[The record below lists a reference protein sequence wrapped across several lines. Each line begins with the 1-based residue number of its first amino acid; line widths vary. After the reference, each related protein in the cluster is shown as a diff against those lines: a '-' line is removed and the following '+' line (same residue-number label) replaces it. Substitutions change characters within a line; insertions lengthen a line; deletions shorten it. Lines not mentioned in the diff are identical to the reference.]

1 MQRRTA
7 RGVEVAMPLSCS
19 ESFAVPTESKPP
31 PGWKNAWPVSA
42 ALKQKS
48 GEPCNPPPVCYDF
61 FRNRHAETA
70 ADAQHNDGPYDKPR
84 AFLGE
89 ESAVSESPWW
99 RIGWRNLGRNRKR
112 TALTA
117 LGLAIGYFAVVLMI
131 GWGEGMVAELIE
143 NSTSLV
149 SGQIEI
155 HDAGYRPER
164 SLYDTI
170 GGRDGADVEELLN
183 TIGADPSVVAAAPRV
198 YAGALLSSGDSTRAG
213 VLLGVDPERE
223 VALTRFLDPL
233 VAGRLPAPG
242 AYEVVV
248 GEEMARQLAIGVGD
262 ELVVVASAAD
272 GSMANDLYGVT
283 GVFRTGLIEF
293 DGSTAVMPIGD
304 LQILVAFDAG
314 RVHEIAVSTI
324 DPAGAAVTAGRLAD
338 AIGAPDREIAVAAWN
353 ELNPVLSQY
362 VALADGVYW
371 IFIVVIFGVACLGVA
386 NTMLM
391 ATFERR
397 REFAIMLALG
407 AKPWS
412 VVGAVLSEA
421 LALGFL
427 SLAIGAVLAL
437 PLMVW
442 FSVAPVSL
450 EGLFQDVTLEGAL
463 VTPTLRVGP
472 NVPLWTWATIGL
484 LVSAVVAAFYPAV
497 RTSRVPPADTLS
509 GL

>member
-1 MQRRTA
+1 M
-7 RGVEVAMPLSCS
+7 
-19 ESFAVPTESKPP
+19 K
-31 PGWKNAWPVSA
+31 
-42 ALKQKS
+42 
-48 GEPCNPPPVCYDF
+48 
-61 FRNRHAETA
+61 
-70 ADAQHNDGPYDKPR
+70 
-84 AFLGE
+84 
-89 ESAVSESPWW
+89 ESPWW
-99 RIGWRNLGRNRKR
+99 RIGWRNLGRNPKR
-112 TALTA
+112 TMLTA
-117 LGLAIGYFAVVLMI
+117 LGLAIGYFAVVLMV

-143 NSTSLV
+143 NATSLV

-170 GGRDGADVEELLN
+170 GGRAGADVEELLN

-198 YAGALLSSGDSTRAG
+198 YAGALVSTGDSTRAG

-233 VAGRLPAPG
+233 VEGRLPAVG
-242 AYEVVV
+242 ANETVV

-272 GSMANDLYGVT
+272 GSMGNDLFAVT
-283 GVFRTGLIEF
+283 GVFRTGLVEF
-293 DGSTAVMPIGD
+293 DGSTAVMAIAD
-304 LQILVAFDAG
+304 LQTLVAFDAG
-314 RVHEIAVSTI
+314 RIHEIAVATT
-324 DPAGAAVTAGRLAD
+324 DPAAAAVTAERLAT
-338 AIGAPDREIAVAAWN
+338 ALGAEDREIVVASWT

-412 VVGAVLSEA
+412 VVGGVLHEA
-421 LALGFL
+421 LAMGVV
-427 SLAIGAVLAL
+427 SLAIGAALAL

-442 FSVAPVSL
+442 FSIAPVSL
-450 EGLFQDVTLEGAL
+450 EWLFEDITLEGAL
-463 VTPTLRVGP
+463 VTPSLRVGY
-472 NVPLWTWATIGL
+472 NVPVWTWATIGL
-484 LVSAVVAAFYPAV
+484 LVTAVVAAFYPAV
-497 RTSRVPPADTLS
+497 RASRVPPADTLS

>member
-1 MQRRTA
+1 M
-7 RGVEVAMPLSCS
+7 S
-19 ESFAVPTESKPP
+19 
-31 PGWKNAWPVSA
+31 
-42 ALKQKS
+42 
-48 GEPCNPPPVCYDF
+48 D
-61 FRNRHAETA
+61 
-70 ADAQHNDGPYDKPR
+70 
-84 AFLGE
+84 
-89 ESAVSESPWW
+89 SPWW

-117 LGLAIGYFAVVLMI
+117 LGLAIGYFAVVLMV

-143 NSTSLV
+143 NATSLV

-183 TIGADPSVVAAAPRV
+183 TIDADPSVVAAAPRV
-198 YAGALLSSGDSTRAG
+198 YAGALVSTGDSTRAG

-223 VALTRFLDPL
+223 VGLTRFLDPL
-233 VAGRLPAPG
+233 VAGRLPAAG
-242 AYEVVV
+242 ANETVV

-272 GSMANDLYGVT
+272 GSMGNDLFAVT
-283 GVFRTGLIEF
+283 GVFRTGLVEF
-293 DGSTAVMPIGD
+293 DGSTAVMAISD
-304 LQILVAFDAG
+304 LQTLVAFDAG
-314 RVHEIAVSTI
+314 RIHEIAVATT
-324 DPAGAAVTAGRLAD
+324 DPAAAAVTAERLAM
-338 AIGAPDREIAVAAWN
+338 ALEAEDREMAVASWTD
-353 ELNPVLSQY
+353 LNPVLSQY

-412 VVGAVLSEA
+412 VVGGVLHEA
-421 LALGFL
+421 LAMGVV
-427 SLAIGAVLAL
+427 SLAIGAALAL

-442 FSVAPVSL
+442 FSIAPVSL
-450 EGLFQDVTLEGAL
+450 EWLFEDITLEGAL
-463 VTPTLRVGP
+463 VTPSLRVGY
-472 NVPLWTWATIGL
+472 NVPVWTWATIGL
-484 LVSAVVAAFYPAV
+484 LVTAVVAAFYPAV
-497 RTSRVPPADTLS
+497 RASRVPPADTLS